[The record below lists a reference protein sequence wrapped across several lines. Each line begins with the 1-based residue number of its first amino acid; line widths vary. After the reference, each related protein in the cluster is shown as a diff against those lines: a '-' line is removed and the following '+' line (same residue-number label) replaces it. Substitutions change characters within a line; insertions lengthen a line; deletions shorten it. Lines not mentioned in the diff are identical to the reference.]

1 MEVTEAPQAC
11 NNRGRTRSRQVMEAL
26 HKRYHLQ
33 RWSGS
38 CRSLNYPAEAA
49 EEAAERPLPQGHGE
63 AVPFQPRWRVRGPW
77 PWPSP
82 PNLGMRGRQ
91 VRMGKTLGIIRM
103 SPKLE
108 PLPVDTAIR
117 ASAPEASLGSCEQTR
132 ADGSSNLSF
141 FSCPVEQQHQWGR
154 GDDYHVTSSER
165 RGRNTFG
172 AG

>member
-1 MEVTEAPQAC
+1 M
-11 NNRGRTRSRQVMEAL
+11 
-26 HKRYHLQ
+26 
-33 RWSGS
+33 
-38 CRSLNYPAEAA
+38 
-49 EEAAERPLPQGHGE
+49 
-63 AVPFQPRWRVRGPW
+63 
-77 PWPSP
+77 
-82 PNLGMRGRQ
+82 
-91 VRMGKTLGIIRM
+91 RMGKTLGIIRM

>member
-1 MEVTEAPQAC
+1 M
-11 NNRGRTRSRQVMEAL
+11 
-26 HKRYHLQ
+26 
-33 RWSGS
+33 
-38 CRSLNYPAEAA
+38 
-49 EEAAERPLPQGHGE
+49 
-63 AVPFQPRWRVRGPW
+63 
-77 PWPSP
+77 
-82 PNLGMRGRQ
+82 
-91 VRMGKTLGIIRM
+91 RMGKTLGIIRM

-154 GDDYHVTSSER
+154 SDDYHVTSSER